1 MKYTDNPADDN
12 MKWTV
17 EDTEYLFRRPWL
29 TVRRD
34 TVRLP
39 DGTVTSDFPYC
50 VGHNAEGKADVEPIY
65 DELPGWLTDISAA
78 RRESELPQ
86 AFRDYIAYIE
96 KHVGVPVSIIS
107 VGPDRE
113 ETIVRS

>member
-1 MKYTDNPADDN
+1 MINGATDLILMKSD
-12 MKWTV
+12 V
-17 EDTEYLFRRPWL
+17 LDTF
-29 TVRRD
+29 D
-34 TVRLP
+34 TIKVCTAYRLP